1 MTVVNPKSIS
11 GINSITMASG
21 SDNLL
26 TIHTTNTTE
35 RVRVN
40 SDGDVIVGSGITV
53 SPDGD
58 IFATGVTTST
68 TFVGALTGN
77 VTGNVTGNISGGT
90 VAGSTGTFSDD
101 VTLTGTNK
109 KIISN
114 SSSSGDYIR
123 LYAAGGTG
131 KWDIYG
137 NGANL
142 RFTDNDSAGLVQID
156 SDVSI
161 TDKIIHTGDTDT
173 AIRFP
178 SADTFSVETGGSQ
191 AFRVNSNGEFIMADS
206 STKTFIDLETT
217 GNNTRAVVSVKGKTS
232 GGGDVQLL
240 LGGYGD
246 TQRGEVFT
254 YTNHDLGFATN
265 NASTQFKC
273 KTNGNFE
280 IVNGNLV
287 VASGHGID
295 FSATADGPSMGSELF
310 DDYEEGSYTPVLSAS
325 GATYTYG
332 ASNHYTLRSP
342 HSNADNSSISYVKI
356 GSMVYL
362 NFAIFWNSTITARYA
377 MTLPFTARGS
387 AYALCTTPASFQV
400 DIDGDSLGTLGTG
413 NNSTGFDT
421 FRILKDTSTG
431 GHGNVPLTASSEVY
445 YMISYEAQ

>member
-35 RVRVN
+35 RLRIN
-40 SDGDVIVGSGITV
+40 SSGDVIVGSGITA
-53 SPDGD
+53 SPDGN

-217 GNNTRAVVSVKGKTS
+217 GNNTRAVMSLKGKTS

-280 IVNGNLV
+280 IVNGDLV

-295 FSATADGPSMGSELF
+295 FSATSDGTSPSSEVF
-310 DDYEEGSYTPVLSAS
+310 DDYEEGSYIPTISAS
-325 GATYTYG
+325 GTTYTYG
-332 ASNHYTLRSP
+332 SSNDYTLRSP
-342 HSNADNSSISYVKI
+342 HANSDNNSISYVKI

-362 NFAIFWNSTITARYA
+362 NFAMFWNSSNTIRYII
-377 MTLPFTARGS
+377 TLPFTAKGS
-387 AYALCTTPASFQV
+387 AYALCITPASFQV
-400 DIDGDSLGTLGTG
+400 DIDGDMLGTLGTG
-413 NNSTGFDT
+413 NNSTAFDT
-421 FRILKDTSTG
+421 YRILKDTGTG
-431 GHGNVPLTASSEVY
+431 GHGNVPLNSSSEVY
-445 YMISYEAQ
+445 YQICYQAL